1 MAGLRQGSFRE
12 AAGATPAGG
21 AVLEATEGGR
31 FKVRV
36 VRAGLSL
43 NRNYYPD
50 AALREGAPL
59 FEGARVIVKADA
71 EHLASRGKDPR
82 AVLGRLTGVHFVA
95 GSGPDQGALE
105 AVFEA
110 IDPADPMIVR
120 LREAVSRQMADLFG
134 LSIDARAT
142 FTEAKGVKT
151 VKRFTAVNSVDLI
164 VEPGAG
170 GRVLDVL
177 EAADTTDEDSML
189 RNRLIQLIKA
199 RRPDLLEGKDLDALG
214 DADLEAILTEAM
226 ADPADP
232 KADKEQKNS
241 AGEEQAAREAAPL
254 TRRDLDE
261 TMRTAEARATAR
273 VLGRDQVSRATL
285 PDAARTRV
293 LATLEAGGDWSIP
306 VVEAAIKAEQTY
318 LAPFLT
324 AGRVAGLGA
333 VSRIETGET
342 RAEKTRA
349 MLEAFFDPKHK
360 DHRHARSFK
369 ECYVAMT
376 GDARITGQLRDCDQ
390 ALMREALDS
399 TSLAE
404 VLGDGIHRRL
414 VADYRTPTVYDIWRQ
429 LATTTNVND
438 FRKQERTRFGG
449 YGDMPIVAESADYA
463 ALTSPGDESAEYSVA
478 KRGGLE
484 SITLEMIKNDDV
496 GVIQRLPQRMSR
508 SAKRTLSKFVLDF
521 IRTNPVIY
529 DTKALF
535 HADHGNLRTGAL
547 SAAEV
552 SAVRLAMLKQTEL
565 GSGDRIGIGP
575 KYLWVPSDLEEA
587 AGDLFRRS
595 TNLDETFIQSLKPT
609 VMPVWYWTDVS
620 DWAMSADTADVPTIE
635 IGFLDGDEEPQLFIQ
650 DSPTAGSMFTADK
663 LTWKIRHVYG
673 GNVLDYRGLAKNVVA

>member
-1 MAGLRQGSFRE
+1 MAGRREGQFRE
-12 AAGATPAGG
+12 AAGDEASPIGG
-21 AVLEATEGGR
+21 SVLEASEGGR
-31 FKVRV
+31 FRVRV
-36 VRAGLSL
+36 IRAGASL
-43 NRNYYPD
+43 NRNFYPD

-59 FEGARVIVKADA
+59 FEGARVIVKADG

-95 GSGPDQGALE
+95 GDGPDRGALE

-120 LREAVSRQMADLFG
+120 LREALARGMGDLFG

-142 FTEAKGVKT
+142 FSEAKGLRT

-170 GRVLDVL
+170 GRVLDVI
-177 EAADTTDEDSML
+177 EAAETPDEDIML
-189 RNRLIQLIKA
+189 RTRIIELIKA
-199 RRPDLLEGKDLDALG
+199 RRPTFLEGKDVDALS
-214 DADLEAILTEAM
+214 DADLEAILAEAM
-226 ADPADP
+226 GDP
-232 KADKEQKNS
+232 ES
-241 AGEEQAAREAAPL
+241 GGGGAGDGAREAAPL
-254 TRRDLDE
+254 TRRDLEE
-261 TMRTAEARATAR
+261 TLRVAEARAAAR
-273 VLGRDQVSRATL
+273 ILGRDQVARATL
-285 PDAARTRV
+285 PDAGRTRV
-293 LATLEAGGDWSIP
+293 LATLEAAGDWSTAT
-306 VVEAAIKAEQTY
+306 VEAAIRAEQAY
-318 LAPFLT
+318 LAPFLA

-333 VSRIETGET
+333 VLRIETGET

-349 MLEAFFDPKHK
+349 MLEAFFDPNHK

-376 GDARITGQLRDCDQ
+376 GDTRVTGQLRDCDQ

-414 VADYRTPTVYDIWRQ
+414 VADYRTATVYDIWRQ

-449 YGDMPIVAESADYA
+449 YGEMPIVAESADYA
-463 ALTSPGDESAEYSVA
+463 ALTSPGDEQAEYSVA

-484 SITLEMIKNDDV
+484 SVTLEMIKNDDV

-508 SAKRTLSKFVLDF
+508 AAKRTLSKFVLDF
-521 IRTNPVIY
+521 IRTNPTIY

-535 HADHGNLRTGAL
+535 HVDHGNLRTGAL

-552 SAVRLAMLKQTEL
+552 AAVRLAMLKQTEL
-565 GSGDRIGIGP
+565 GSNDRIGIGP
-575 KYLWVPSDLEEA
+575 KYLWVSSDLEETA
-587 AGDLFRRS
+587 VDLFRRS
-595 TNLDETFIQSLKPT
+595 TNLDETFLQSLKPQ
-609 VMPVWYWTDVS
+609 VMPVWYWTDS
-620 DWAMSADTADVPTIE
+620 NDWAMSADTADVPTIE

-650 DSPTAGSMFTADK
+650 DSPTVGSMFTADK

-673 GNVLDYRGLAKNVVA
+673 GNVLDFRGLAKNVVV

>member
-1 MAGLRQGSFRE
+1 MAGLRQGTFRE
-12 AAGATPAGG
+12 AAGETPVGG
-21 AVLEATEGGR
+21 AVLEATEAGR

-95 GSGPDQGALE
+95 GPGPDQGALE

-189 RNRLIQLIKA
+189 RTRLIKLIKD
-199 RRPDLLEGKDLDALG
+199 RRPALLEGKDVDALS
-214 DADLEAILTEAM
+214 DADLETILTEAV
-226 ADPADP
+226 ADP
-232 KADKEQKNS
+232 KADPKVEQKDA
-241 AGEEQAAREAAPL
+241 AGDEQGAREAAPL

-261 TMRTAEARATAR
+261 SMRTVEARSEAR
-273 VLGRDQVSRATL
+273 SLGREQVARATL
-285 PDAARTRV
+285 PDAARARV
-293 LATLEAGGDWSIP
+293 LATLEAGGNWSTS
-306 VVEAAIKAEQTY
+306 VVEAAIKTEQTY
-318 LAPFLT
+318 LAPFLA

-342 RAEKTRA
+342 RAEKTLA

-376 GDARITGQLRDCDQ
+376 GDARVTGQLRDCDQ
-390 ALMREALDS
+390 ALMREALNS
-399 TSLAE
+399 ASLAE

-414 VADYRTPTVYDIWRQ
+414 VADYRTATVYDIWRQ

-463 ALTSPGDESAEYSVA
+463 ALTSPGDEHAEYSVA

-508 SAKRTLSKFVLDF
+508 AAKRTLSKFVLDF

-535 HADHGNLRTGAL
+535 HVDHGNLRTGAL

-565 GSGDRIGIGP
+565 GSNDRIGIAP

-595 TNLDETFIQSLKPT
+595 TNLDETFLQSLKPT
-609 VMPVWYWTDVS
+609 IMPVWYWTDAN

-650 DSPTAGSMFTADK
+650 DSPTVGSMFTADK

-673 GNVLDYRGLAKNVVA
+673 GNVLDYRGLAKNVVP